1 MDIITSNTHIILAL
15 VFMLAGFFLGYDARA
30 NREHTQHG
38 RLTAWEIERPDGSSE
53 FIITCTDTLTGAE
66 DIVGNMALALTD
78 TNDDGHVIAATYHPY
93 PGGVEAMIDEQYEG
107 IAILNTDG
115 GGF

>member
-15 VFMLAGFFLGYDARA
+15 IFMLAGFFLGYDARA

-53 FIITCTDTLTGAE
+53 FIIACTSTREQAETLAR
-66 DIVGNMALALTD
+66 DCALSMMTEPVFRL
-78 TNDDGHVIAATYHPY
+78 YS
-93 PGGVEAMIDEQYEG
+93 GGVEAMIDEQYEG
-107 IAILNTDG
+107 LTVLSTDG